1 MYFIGI
7 WVLLYVL
14 SILTLLFG
22 INRLRLLRNRQQNT
36 NIDEVTIVVPFRNE
50 SDNLVEFI
58 TCLKAQ
64 SYQPAQWI
72 FVNDHSS
79 DNFHALFDKLEAFP
93 VRLLHLPDEQRG
105 KKRALRFGMDH
116 VRTDYCITMD
126 ADVKF
131 KKNYIKNLLLM
142 PQAELLILPVRM
154 TGKKWWQ
161 QFFVVEYLFTT
172 VLNKGIA
179 GWTRPI
185 NCSGANLMI
194 ELKSFEAIDDIEEHD
209 HILSGDDIYTLRAFR
224 ENDKRIEIIE
234 NEELIIETETL
245 NRLQD
250 VMEQR
255 ARWLSKSANVA
266 DNLNNFLGI
275 WAVGLH
281 MYYLLLLLFSFF
293 AAIYWLTLALVL
305 FKGIFDFILVYVD
318 SKQITPQLLL
328 GLILF
333 ELAYPFYLFGLL
345 GFLMVNQPEWKG
357 RA

>member
-22 INRLRLLRNRQQNT
+22 INRLRLLSNQKSMS
-36 NIDEVTIVVPFRNE
+36 NIDEVTIVIPFRNE
-50 SDNLVEFI
+50 ADNLKSFLS
-58 TCLKAQ
+58 CLKQQ

-79 DNFHALFDKLEAFP
+79 DNFLASFNDLESFP
-93 VRLLHLPDEQRG
+93 IRLLNLPDDQRG

-116 VRTDYCITMD
+116 VRTNYCITMD
-126 ADVKF
+126 ADVRF
-131 KKNYIKNLLLM
+131 KKHYVKNLLIM
-142 PQAELLILPVRM
+142 PEADMLILPVRM
-154 TGKKWWQ
+154 TAKRWWQ
-161 QFFVVEYLFTT
+161 QFFVIEYLFTT

-179 GWTRPI
+179 GWSRPV

-194 ELKSFEAIDDIEEHD
+194 DLKSFEEIDDIDDHD

-224 ENDKRIEIIE
+224 ANDKRIEIIE
-234 NEELIIETETL
+234 NEDLVVETETL
-245 NRLQD
+245 DNIQA

-255 ARWLSKSANVA
+255 ARWLGKSANVA

-293 AAIYWLTLALVL
+293 ADFYWLTILLIL
-305 FKGIFDFILVYVD
+305 FKAILDFGLIYVD
-318 SKQITPQLLL
+318 SKKISANKLVGLLL
-328 GLILF
+328 F
-333 ELAYPFYLFGLL
+333 EMLYPFYLFGLL

-357 RA
+357 RT